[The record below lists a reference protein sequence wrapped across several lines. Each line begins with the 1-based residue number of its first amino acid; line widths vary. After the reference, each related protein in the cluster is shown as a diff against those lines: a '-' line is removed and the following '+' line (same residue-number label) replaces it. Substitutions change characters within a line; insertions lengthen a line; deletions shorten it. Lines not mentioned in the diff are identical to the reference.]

1 MATGIEVVGAAAT
14 LVSIIGFS
22 AQVFDGCVKG
32 FVLLSTAHNLGRDAD
47 ILRSMLDWEQF
58 RLEQWAEKTGLQ
70 DPAKADIL
78 MGMCVPRAIH
88 SSFAS

>member
-1 MATGIEVVGAAAT
+1 MATGVEVVGAAAT

-32 FVLLSTAHNLGRDAD
+32 FVSLSTAHNLGRNAD
-47 ILRSMLDWEQF
+47 ILRSRLDWEQF
-58 RLEQWAEKTGLQ
+58 RLEQWTEKAGLQ